1 MRRLLY
7 SVGLSWRRVKRMTK
21 PTKDDELYRE

>member
-21 PTKDDELYRE
+21 PT